1 VKPIVLALA
10 LAACNAGTDS
20 TDGAEIFKT
29 ICANCH
35 GETGKPA
42 EAMVQR
48 LGVRDLTN
56 AEFRKKLDAEGYML
70 VENQVRY
77 GSKNQLMPSF
87 TGALKDPQMTAVAKY
102 VYDRFK

>member
-1 VKPIVLALA
+1 MKPILLALA
-10 LAACNAGTDS
+10 VAACNAGTDS
-20 TDGAEIFKT
+20 KDGAEIFKT
-29 ICANCH
+29 ICATCH
-35 GETGKPA
+35 GENGKPT

-56 AEFRKKLDAEGYML
+56 PEFRKRLATDGAML

-87 TGALKDPQMTAVAKY
+87 TGSLRDDQMTAVARY
-102 VYDRFK
+102 VFDRFK